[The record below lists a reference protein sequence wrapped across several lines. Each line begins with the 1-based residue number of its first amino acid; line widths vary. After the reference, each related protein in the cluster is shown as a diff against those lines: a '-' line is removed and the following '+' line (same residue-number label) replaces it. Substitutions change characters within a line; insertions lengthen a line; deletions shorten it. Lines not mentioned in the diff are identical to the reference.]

1 MSINSKSKATVDGLL
16 TDDATTELDFKTG
29 LKDITSEVDSL
40 NTFTTTTLPISGG
53 GTGATT
59 AAAARANLN
68 VDEAGSALALTIA
81 LG

>member
-1 MSINSKSKATVDGLL
+1 MSINGKSKSTVDNLL

-29 LKDITSEVDSL
+29 LKDITTELDSI
-40 NTFTTTTLPISGG
+40 NTSVNATLAISGG

-59 AAAARANLN
+59 ASDARTNLN
-68 VDEAGSALALTIA
+68 VDEAGTALALSIA